1 MNSTHASQSG
11 NEPTKDGRSTQAQLT
26 TLFGIFSRE
35 GPPLRVKKNKQAEHG
50 MTLIGLIGVMA
61 VLAILAAVLVPALLR
76 TMDRI
81 AGDRESASLKA
92 LAASLEASILRH
104 RYIPSHTNWA
114 QVVATERGVNLTDV
128 TVNLRRQPR
137 VFLIDPALQI
147 GSRVAGEDFQQDTI
161 GSVIFDGGGRVI
173 PPIKPRM
180 ILLSSIG
187 VPLPAGITTGVPAST
202 NDFDGIWNSADGALP
217 AGSLWSGWSG
227 AKDLRVQRVNLSPL
241 FVHVVLTTYAS
252 DGDGL
257 FAIDSGSSTNA
268 PANNMGRDS
277 YFIQSSVLNLRTHTN
292 SLDTQHILT
301 RDISFVYQQNIWR
314 ASIGGLGFAGGMD
327 IGTVVD
333 RFLRAPNNPNAADP
347 ANQQLKVVQKFSDYM
362 KAYQNWEASG
372 FTDNSL
378 RTIAVNAQT
387 AMMNT
392 VQGLYKSPSYTPPE
406 VPCP

>member
-1 MNSTHASQSG
+1 MMN
-11 NEPTKDGRSTQAQLT
+11 T
-26 TLFGIFSRE
+26 TLTARNGDEPAGNGGGAR
-35 GPPLRVKKNKQAEHG
+35 AAHG

-61 VLAILAAVLVPALLR
+61 VLAILGAVLVPAFIR
-76 TMDRI
+76 MMDRI

-92 LAASLEASILRH
+92 LADSLESSILRN

-128 TVNLRRQPR
+128 TTNLRRQPR

-147 GSRVAGEDFQQDTI
+147 GSRVAGEDFLQDTI
-161 GSVIFDGGGRVI
+161 GSVIFDSDGRVI

-187 VPLPAGITTGVPAST
+187 VSLPAGVTTGVPAST
-202 NDFDGIWNSADGALP
+202 DDFDGIWNSVDGELP

-227 AKDLRVQRVNLSPL
+227 ASDLRVQRVNLSPL
-241 FVHVVLTTYAS
+241 FAHVVLTTYAS

-257 FAIDSGSSTNA
+257 FSIDSGSTTNA
-268 PANNMGRDS
+268 PENSIGWDT
-277 YFIQSSVLNLRTHTN
+277 YFIQNSVLNLLSWTN
-292 SLDTQHILT
+292 TLDTQHIVT

-327 IGTVVD
+327 IGAVVD
-333 RFLRAPNNPNAADP
+333 RFLRAPNNPEAVDP
-347 ANQQLKVVQKFSDYM
+347 ANQQFDVVQSFSDYM
-362 KAYQNWEASG
+362 KAYQDWEASG
-372 FTDNSL
+372 FTDNTL
-378 RTIAVNAQT
+378 LGIAEDAQV
-387 AMMNT
+387 AMMAA
-392 VQGLYKSPSYTPPE
+392 VQGLYKSPNNEPPE